1 MKLFGIAASML
12 VSLALVSPTWAD
24 VRTLP
29 FSFKLVP
36 PTDRTYTTFGQAV
49 AVDGSAIIVVAAY
62 EGGQAAL
69 LYRQTSG
76 RWNYSRVLTSV
87 AGPSVRT
94 SVRMKNAIAAV
105 QFGDAIFIF
114 EYSGDDY
121 VAGPSAAPI
130 RHPGGLAISGNS
142 ILIGGDDCDYD
153 AVVYQKGGDGNWGIT
168 GRLDDNAGAC
178 SPQGL
183 DVELNYD
190 YALLRVPSTN
200 QVHAW
205 RRNGTALAWVRAGD
219 LNVPADIPT
228 FDAPA
233 ALQNSTAV
241 APGSIVFR
249 RSGTTW
255 TQQGVVM
262 PVDYAMGTTPV
273 HDLKYRDGVLVTT
286 EFWPRGFPAHPNA
299 YLETSPGKFE
309 HFAILKTELNTTMNL
324 DLSGRTVVAATE
336 ASTGVRDVLVF
347 VLPPELK
354 APLPLSNDFEDQD
367 ISDFTFLTLSGSG
380 QYTLTAR
387 GTDDVLDMNHSTGGL
402 GIALMEKS
410 ETSGRQHVEADIKP
424 TFALTRG
431 WVGLV
436 ARYVDANNYYYV
448 TIHRDNSLN
457 IGRRLNGVDTMIKGG
472 WAMGDQTSHVSLT
485 VDGAN
490 ISVTAEGMPYGQ
502 YRSETTQVTD
512 TTLRHGRAG
521 LVTYAARADFD
532 DVNFSAT
539 DPIRLVDKWRDGYG
553 FDFGQPFITRG
564 GNWQPVEDQGETL
577 AISQLDLS
585 GYALATLGTPVESQE
600 ILVTAR
606 LDSFGSSGEGAWLG
620 LLGRY
625 VDPNN
630 YYYVALR
637 NSNQLLIR
645 KRVNGVSTTLAS
657 ASLTAAPA
665 YLYTLKFRLVDDL
678 LQVFHGAQVVA
689 SAHDSDI
696 KSGRYGVGTYRA
708 AATFYEVRVS
718 QP

>member
-1 MKLFGIAASML
+1 MKIIGIAASML
-12 VSLALVSPTWAD
+12 VSLALLSPAWAD

-49 AVDGSAIIVVAAY
+49 AIDGSAIIVVAAY
-62 EGGQAAL
+62 DGGQAAL

-87 AGPSVRT
+87 TGPLVRT

-105 QFGDAIFIF
+105 QFGDAISIF
-114 EYSGDDY
+114 EYSGGDY
-121 VAGPSAAPI
+121 VAARSAAPI
-130 RHPGGLAISGNS
+130 LHPGGLAISGNS

-153 AVVYQKGGDGNWGIT
+153 AVVYQKGADGNWGIT
-168 GRLDDNAGAC
+168 GRLDDNTGAC

-200 QVHAW
+200 EVHAW

-233 ALQNSTAV
+233 ALQNATAV
-241 APGSIVFR
+241 TPGSVVFR

-262 PVDYAMGTTPV
+262 PVDYAMGTV
-273 HDLKYRDGVLVTT
+273 AAHDLKYRDGVLVTT
-286 EFWPRGFPAHPNA
+286 EFWPSGFPAHPNA
-299 YLETSPGKFE
+299 YLETSPGQFE
-309 HFAILKTELNTTMNL
+309 HFAILHTDLSTTTSL
-324 DLSGRTVVAATE
+324 DLSGRTVVVATE
-336 ASTGVRDVLVF
+336 RGSARDVLVF
-347 VLPPELK
+347 VLPSEPK
-354 APLPLSNDFEDQD
+354 APLPLANDFEDQD
-367 ISDFTFLTLSGSG
+367 ISDFTFHTMSGSG
-380 QYTLTAR
+380 QYSLATR
-387 GTDDVLDMNHSTGGL
+387 GTDDVLEMNHSTGGL
-402 GIALMEKS
+402 GIALMEGS
-410 ETSGRQHVEADIKP
+410 ETTGRQRVEADITP
-424 TFALTRG
+424 SFPLTRG

-436 ARYVDANNYYYV
+436 ARYVDADNYYYV
-448 TIHRDNSLN
+448 TLQRDTLLY
-457 IGRRLNGVDTMIKGG
+457 IRRRLNGVDTWIKQGY
-472 WAMGDQTSHVSLT
+472 AMGDQTSHVSLT
-485 VDGAN
+485 VDGVN
-490 ISVTAEGMPYGQ
+490 ISVTVQGMRNGQ
-502 YRSETTQVTD
+502 YASETIQTTD

-521 LVTYAARADFD
+521 LVTYAARVDFD

-539 DPIRLVDKWRDGYG
+539 NPIRLVDKWSDGYG

-564 GNWQPVEDQGETL
+564 GNWQPVEDQGETI
-577 AISQLDLS
+577 AISQRDLS
-585 GYALATLGTPVESQE
+585 GYALATFGTPVESQE
-600 ILVTAR
+600 ILVTVR
-606 LDSFGSSGEGAWLG
+606 LDSFGSSGEGAWIG

-630 YYYVALR
+630 YYYAALR
-637 NSNQLLIR
+637 NSNELLIR

-657 ASLTAAPA
+657 ASLTAAPT
-665 YLYTLKFRLVDDL
+665 YLYALRFRLVDDL

-696 KSGRYGVGTYRA
+696 KRGRYGIGTYRG
-708 AATFYEVRVS
+708 AATFYEVRVT